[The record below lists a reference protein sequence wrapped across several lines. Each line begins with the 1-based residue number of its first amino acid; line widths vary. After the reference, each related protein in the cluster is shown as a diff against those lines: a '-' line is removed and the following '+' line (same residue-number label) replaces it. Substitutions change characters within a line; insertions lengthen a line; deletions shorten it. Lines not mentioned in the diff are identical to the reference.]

1 MEDEV
6 NENNV
11 YVRHVECT
19 WVAHSM
25 PGYFGLGEFSGR
37 TTIAFRLNWNKKHFA
52 CYWLIAAL
60 VDEYGGSPIKFK
72 DVMLE
77 QGGPT
82 ILNFR

>member
-37 TTIAFRLNWNKKHFA
+37 TTIAFRLN
-52 CYWLIAAL
+52 
-60 VDEYGGSPIKFK
+60 
-72 DVMLE
+72 
-77 QGGPT
+77 
-82 ILNFR
+82 